1 MDLQEKREEII
12 LMLADELRVTPFTF
26 EIKVKENPKGIR
38 IILEVTQECMNAA
51 IQDAAKMKNQENN

>member
-51 IQDAAKMKNQENN
+51 IQDAAKMKNQDNN